1 MDSKQILPLV
11 AASLVGAGLGA
22 ASVWVALSGASASVE
37 LRKSKSQIAELQA
50 RIEAIESRNAL
61 APSAAATSVATKT
74 RPPTILPAPP
84 SKRVRVYVD
93 GCFDLM

>member
-22 ASVWVALSGASASVE
+22 ASLWVALSGASESAE

-50 RIEAIESRNAL
+50 RLEAFEPRNAL
-61 APSAAATSVATKT
+61 TPSLPAKT
-74 RPPTILPAPP
+74 QPPTVLPAPP